1 MKFAVRALVLG
12 MCAAGCSA
20 AVLASHATS
29 PFVPSHQ
36 VMSSAYPTPTCSPG
50 HCPKGGKTN

>member
-12 MCAAGCSA
+12 MFAAGCSA
-20 AVLASHATS
+20 AVLSSHAKATFA
-29 PFVPSHQ
+29 PDHQ

-50 HCPKGGKTN
+50 HCGKTSSK

>member
-20 AVLASHATS
+20 AVLSSHAKATM
-29 PFVPSHQ
+29 VPTHQ
-36 VMSSAYPTPTCSPG
+36 AVSSAYPVPTCSPG
-50 HCPKGGKTN
+50 HCPKGGGN